1 MGKRWLTG
9 LILRGD
15 EMEWTS
21 LAESKGAL
29 HPVASGRCDLPPPA
43 EDEAAFKERAEKI
56 KKECAALHGSVSLA
70 VETEQMMLR
79 VLHLPAATP
88 DELQGMVLL
97 QMDKVAPF
105 PIENM
110 VVSHEELQR
119 TPEHVLVLAAAC
131 LSTQIEN
138 TGAALYAAGQYPARV
153 DAAVLGWWQLLR
165 DGGLVPAAG
174 RHLILL
180 LDPHMPQIMVFQ
192 EGLPLVFR
200 PLIGEAGM
208 PRDAYEEDLAHE
220 VALTVMT
227 LELEHGTGSGCS
239 ITVWYPGNS
248 QPAPQGMV
256 ARLRGEGFVDVAMES
271 LEKLPALSQGIAQ
284 RLAAGGGI
292 NLIPASWRSQEALRK
307 FHRRTWQGV
316 AAAIAGWVVLAAA
329 MGGGYLYQR
338 TRFSLLEQERAA
350 LSVPAN
356 EASQLRRRV
365 LSIRQYM
372 DRRFSVLECLRE
384 IAALLPA
391 DVLLTSCTYRQD
403 EGLKL
408 SGEARQ
414 VGGVYDFKNK
424 LDASP
429 LFAQC
434 KLQGPRAERG
444 GRQVFDMDLQL
455 RKEGAE

>member
-1 MGKRWLTG
+1 MGKHWLTG
-9 LILRGD
+9 LIIRGE

-21 LAESKGAL
+21 LSESKGSL
-29 HPVASGRCDLPPPA
+29 HPVASGRCVLPLVT
-43 EDEAAFKERAEKI
+43 DDDAAFKERSEKI
-56 KKECAALHGSVSLA
+56 RQECASLHGSISLA

-119 TPEHVLVLAAAC
+119 TEEHVLVLAAAC

-165 DGGLVPAAG
+165 DGDLIPATG

-180 LDPHMPQIMVFQ
+180 LDPHTPQIMVFQ

-200 PLIGEAGM
+200 PLTGEAGL
-208 PRDAYEEDLAHE
+208 PRDAYEEELARE

-239 ITVWYPGNS
+239 ITIWYPGRN
-248 QPAPQGMV
+248 QPAPQGVV
-256 ARLRGEGFVDVAMES
+256 ARLRSEGFMDVAMES
-271 LEKLPALSQGIAQ
+271 LEKLPELSQGIAR

-307 FHRRTWQGV
+307 FRRRTWQGAV
-316 AAAIAGWVVLAAA
+316 AAIAGWVILAAA
-329 MGGGYLYQR
+329 MGGGYLYEQ
-338 TRFSLLEQERAA
+338 TRFNLLEQEKKS

-356 EASQLRRRV
+356 EAGQLKRRV
-365 LSIRQYM
+365 VSIRQYM

-384 IAALLPA
+384 IATLLPA

-403 EGLKL
+403 EGLKI

-424 LDASP
+424 LDASL
-429 LFAQC
+429 LFSQC
-434 KLQGPRAERG
+434 TLQGPRAERG
-444 GRQVFDMDLQL
+444 GKQVFDMDLRL
-455 RKEGAE
+455 RKDGAE